1 MKTKAISTLLLM
13 SLLILPALGQN
24 NSKMKHASMN
34 FEKVLERKKKVLLS
48 DIVKSIRYIKL
59 ETTEESILGGNGIEV
74 TPFENYLFI
83 TQPDRPLIVFDN
95 NGKFVRTIGRI
106 GRAPE
111 EYGNGYSVSIDKVG
125 ERIFILNRLA
135 GNIMAYSWT
144 GVYLFKIE
152 TEKPIVEFEYLK
164 NNTFCGY
171 LKFEELLTA
180 SNKNYVIFNDKGK
193 VLNSYHF
200 QGYANQFI
208 PFQGDKSKPVI
219 PLVHPRFTSSPIGV
233 NINTYQ
239 NDSIFKVTLDG
250 EIYPAMLWDP
260 GKFNPPFSRFDR
272 SIPKAQRDKYIS
284 TVSAIE
290 TEKYWFVRFDIQG
303 KNYKSILE
311 KETNQYYE
319 VEDSN
324 PLKNDIDG
332 GPSFWP
338 FVESYKGKVFAI
350 PISPIQLKRQLE
362 NGNFDNKNVKFPA
375 KNTALKEFI
384 KSLDINDNQII
395 MLVELL

>member
-1 MKTKAISTLLLM
+1 
-13 SLLILPALGQN
+13 
-24 NSKMKHASMN
+24 MKHASMN

-180 SNKNYVIFNDKGK
+180 
-193 VLNSYHF
+193 
-200 QGYANQFI
+200 
-208 PFQGDKSKPVI
+208 
-219 PLVHPRFTSSPIGV
+219 
-233 NINTYQ
+233 
-239 NDSIFKVTLDG
+239 
-250 EIYPAMLWDP
+250 
-260 GKFNPPFSRFDR
+260 
-272 SIPKAQRDKYIS
+272 
-284 TVSAIE
+284 
-290 TEKYWFVRFDIQG
+290 
-303 KNYKSILE
+303 
-311 KETNQYYE
+311 
-319 VEDSN
+319 
-324 PLKNDIDG
+324 
-332 GPSFWP
+332 
-338 FVESYKGKVFAI
+338 
-350 PISPIQLKRQLE
+350 
-362 NGNFDNKNVKFPA
+362 
-375 KNTALKEFI
+375 
-384 KSLDINDNQII
+384 
-395 MLVELL
+395 